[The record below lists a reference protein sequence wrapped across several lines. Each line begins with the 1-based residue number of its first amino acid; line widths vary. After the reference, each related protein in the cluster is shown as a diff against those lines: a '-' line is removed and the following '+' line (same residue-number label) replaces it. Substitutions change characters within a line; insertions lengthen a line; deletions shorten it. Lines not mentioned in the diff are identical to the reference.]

1 MHLYDRIERELSL
14 QGDLSCP
21 VTGKEWQKGTVLSA
35 SELDTLTSGHT
46 GFDSAG
52 QDSKGTSWLEAQ
64 KTWVGMIWENRRVW
78 AEMGIPGEEVM
89 GYETHVLFQTPLS
102 SRQTPKSC
110 TSSQH
115 AALAT
120 LQLHTLMQ
128 PLSLH
133 GEQENGVLSKPQGS
147 PMSRE

>member
-1 MHLYDRIERELSL
+1 MGRNE
-14 QGDLSCP
+14 
-21 VTGKEWQKGTVLSA
+21 
-35 SELDTLTSGHT
+35 DT
-46 GFDSAG
+46 
-52 QDSKGTSWLEAQ
+52 
-64 KTWVGMIWENRRVW
+64 
-78 AEMGIPGEEVM
+78 GEEVM

-102 SRQTPKSC
+102 RRQTPESC

-147 PMSRE
+147 PESRE